1 MPDPLLVN
9 RFPNVLAPNVPNN
22 ILRNF
27 PFCYFSSFLIVLLTL
42 FINKRNYLS
51 ELTIL
56 MISFISS
63 FKIINVVIPDPNI
76 FLLIVV
82 PVDDAATVNP
92 SRSKSFLANGL
103 NTFFIK
109 GKPFFSNCPKI
120 LPKNPLNC
128 LILAN

>member
-63 FKIINVVIPDPNI
+63 FKIINVVIPDPN
-76 FLLIVV
+76 
-82 PVDDAATVNP
+82 
-92 SRSKSFLANGL
+92 
-103 NTFFIK
+103 
-109 GKPFFSNCPKI
+109 FSY
-120 LPKNPLNC
+120 
-128 LILAN
+128 